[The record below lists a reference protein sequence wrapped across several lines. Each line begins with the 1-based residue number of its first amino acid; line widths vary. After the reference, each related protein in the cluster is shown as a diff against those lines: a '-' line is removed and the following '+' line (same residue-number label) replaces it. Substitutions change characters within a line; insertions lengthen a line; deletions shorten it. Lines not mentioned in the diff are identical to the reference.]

1 MVLQQTHSRSPQ
13 PPWRFSQ
20 RGRELDWIYVS
31 TSKFV
36 ESYLSPL
43 SLCRRKEGDWG
54 NSENKETQKSS
65 FNWTGIF
72 RSKLKTCVTIN
83 LLKFLSYF
91 PFHWSSFLEHKEF
104 CSIFAP
110 SSILKERGDEQT
122 SRQDPLRK
130 TFPVDPVDSN
140 LWVMIKT

>member
-1 MVLQQTHSRSPQ
+1 MVLQQTHSRSLQ

-20 RGRELDWIYVS
+20 RGGGSWIEYMLCIYVKLCRIIS
-31 TSKFV
+31 P
-36 ESYLSPL
+36 PL
-43 SLCRRKEGDWG
+43 SLCRRNEGDWG
-54 NSENKETQKSS
+54 KTENKETQKSS

-130 TFPVDPVDSN
+130 TFPVDSN